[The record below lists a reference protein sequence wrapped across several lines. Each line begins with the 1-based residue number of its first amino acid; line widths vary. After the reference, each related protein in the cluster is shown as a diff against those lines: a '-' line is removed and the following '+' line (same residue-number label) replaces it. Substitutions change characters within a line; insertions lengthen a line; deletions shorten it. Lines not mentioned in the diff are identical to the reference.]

1 MANAKL
7 RIAIVGCGK
16 IADAHAAQIVRIR
29 DCEIVGVCDREE
41 LMARQLYERFPIG
54 GHYSD
59 LQEMLERARPEVVH
73 ITTPPQGHFDLARR
87 CLEAGAHVYVEK
99 PFTVHAAEAQT
110 LLELAEQRKLKVT
123 VGHDDQ
129 FSHVARRLRK
139 LVESGYLGGSPV
151 HLESYYCYDLS
162 DPAYARALLGDKQH
176 WVRRLPG
183 KLLHNIISHGIARI
197 AEFLHDAPVQVTTV
211 GFVSPPLQRLGEEEI
226 IDELRVILRQENG
239 PTAYFTFSS
248 QMRPSVHQFRIF
260 GPRNGVFLDQD
271 QETLIL
277 LRGGRFKSYV
287 ERFYPQVLYARQYLG
302 AMAGNVRKF
311 LVRDFHMKSGMKF
324 LIESFYRSIREGA
337 PLPITPREIL
347 TTARVMEEI
356 FQQLNERPARP
367 GGLALPAPEGDGTAR
382 RAGVA

>member
-1 MANAKL
+1 
-7 RIAIVGCGK
+7 
-16 IADAHAAQIVRIR
+16 
-29 DCEIVGVCDREE
+29 
-41 LMARQLYERFPIG
+41 
-54 GHYSD
+54 
-59 LQEMLERARPEVVH
+59 
-73 ITTPPQGHFDLARR
+73 
-87 CLEAGAHVYVEK
+87 
-99 PFTVHAAEAQT
+99 
-110 LLELAEQRKLKVT
+110 VT

-367 GGLALPAPEGDGTAR
+367 GGLAHPAPEGHGTAR